1 MNGCFELATSE
12 RLRLERVEGTIFD
25 IQRYS
30 LHDGPGLRTN
40 VFFKGCPLRCGWCS
54 NPESQ
59 QRPPELAVFASQ
71 CIRCGQWGDAC
82 PDGWH
87 AQPDEHW
94 KQNARAEYARRA
106 ALCPAGG
113 VRWIGERRTAGD
125 VLAEV
130 KRDAVF
136 YEDGG
141 GMTLTGGEPVLQGDF
156 AEALLRLA
164 CAECIHTA
172 IETCGHYPWP
182 ALERLLPHL
191 DVVLFDVKHVD
202 NATHRAH
209 TGVGNELILANL
221 RRLAARSAPVIIR
234 VPLIPGFNATVE
246 QILALGEM
254 LVGLDGA
261 ITRVDVLPYH
271 TLARAKYAALA
282 RPYPWQGQAGLS
294 DEEVESLAGEL
305 RGMGLTVTV
314 GG

>member
-1 MNGCFELATSE
+1 
-12 RLRLERVEGTIFD
+12 
-25 IQRYS
+25 
-30 LHDGPGLRTN
+30 
-40 VFFKGCPLRCGWCS
+40 
-54 NPESQ
+54 
-59 QRPPELAVFASQ
+59 
-71 CIRCGQWGDAC
+71 
-82 PDGWH
+82 
-87 AQPDEHW
+87 
-94 KQNARAEYARRA
+94 
-106 ALCPAGG
+106 
-113 VRWIGERRTAGD
+113 
-125 VLAEV
+125 
-130 KRDAVF
+130 
-136 YEDGG
+136 
-141 GMTLTGGEPVLQGDF
+141 
-156 AEALLRLA
+156 
-164 CAECIHTA
+164 
-172 IETCGHYPWP
+172 
-182 ALERLLPHL
+182 
-191 DVVLFDVKHVD
+191 VVLFDVKHVD